1 MSDGKLEGEFLMKED
16 IKIQKKSIPAV
27 IFGLSIWAIFFMKEG
42 TFSIQSIVVFLL
54 ALGYFCI
61 VSKKNT
67 FKITNDIKVLILFI
81 VILILSTVINSF
93 RHIEVLSVDNI
104 TGIMYF
110 IVIFLWYFL
119 TTNHMYS
126 DKDIKFIINNY
137 CYVSTICSLLVLAQS
152 LNGVQGKIAI
162 VNFVGTVTDENFIS
176 AIISMAPIY
185 LFTNI
190 LYTNKKTRINYIIN
204 IFMLIINILGVCVIG
219 SRAGMIG
226 MIGSLIIAFI
236 IYFMKGFGLRKLLYL
251 FLVMLLVIIISSYAI
266 KIMPQWIYTRYFGT
280 TYMDNSNT
288 TRLKIWGNA
297 FDGIY
302 DQPIFGFGMGTFPNL
317 SEYTFTAG
325 KSTPAHETFLDIAIY
340 SGITGL
346 LIFLIFL
353 EKIFKKFILINNR
366 RLYIP
371 IIFNLFFI
379 SLIVGAEKSVFLWNN
394 LIILK
399 ILDNY
404 LQQNNNDYK
413 KLMN

>member
-1 MSDGKLEGEFLMKED
+1 MNED

-42 TFSIQSIVVFLL
+42 SFSIQSIVVFLL
-54 ALGYFCI
+54 ALICFYVIC
-61 VSKKNT
+61 KKNI

-93 RHIEVLSVDNI
+93 RHIEVLSVDNVI
-104 TGIMYF
+104 GILYF
-110 IVIFLWYFL
+110 IAIFLWYFL
-119 TTNHMYS
+119 TTNHIYN

-152 LNGVQGKIAI
+152 LSGVHGKIAM
-162 VNFVGTVTDENFIS
+162 VNFVGTVTDENFVS

-190 LYTNKKTRINYIIN
+190 LYSDKKLKMNFIIN
-204 IFMLIINILGVCVIG
+204 IFMLIINVLGVCVIG

-226 MIGSLIIAFI
+226 MIISLLATFI
-236 IYFMKGFGLRKLLYL
+236 IYFMRGMGLKKILYL
-251 FLVMLLVIIISSYAI
+251 CLVILFVIFIASYAI

-288 TRLKIWGNA
+288 TRLKIWKNA
-297 FDGIY
+297 LNGIY
-302 DQPIFGFGMGTFPNL
+302 DQPILGFGMGTFPNL
-317 SEYTFTAG
+317 SKYTFTAG
-325 KSTPAHETFLDIAIY
+325 KSVPAHETFLDITIY
-340 SGITGL
+340 SGLTGL

-353 EKIFKKFILINNR
+353 EKIFKKFILVSNR

-371 IIFNLFFI
+371 IIFNLIFI
-379 SLIVGAEKSVFLWNN
+379 SLIVGAEKSVFFWNN

-404 LQQNNNDYK
+404 LQQNNDDYRN
-413 KLMN
+413 LMN